1 MYFRHS
7 YRAVFFIRSLKPRK
21 TIKREISVVWLPLN
35 INSNI
40 ETKMLKFSAQFVG
53 LGLFYQVPFT
63 PSSFEIL
70 ELSNR
75 TDGHDGPMNRKKL

>member
-1 MYFRHS
+1 
-7 YRAVFFIRSLKPRK
+7 
-21 TIKREISVVWLPLN
+21 
-35 INSNI
+35 
-40 ETKMLKFSAQFVG
+40 MLKFSAQFVG